1 MGILTLLRKVGILT
15 LRKTILELLL
25 RKVGIGTKWEYFLLY
40 KVGIGTKLEYRIYCN
55 LFQVV
60 VFDVLLT
67 YAV

>member
-25 RKVGIGTKWEYFLLY
+25 RKVEIGTKWEYLLLY
-40 KVGIGTKLEYRIYCN
+40 EVGIETELEYRIYCN

-60 VFDVLLT
+60 VFDVFPT

>member
-15 LRKTILELLL
+15 LRKTVLELLL
-25 RKVGIGTKWEYFLLY
+25 HKVGIGTKWEYLLLY
-40 KVGIGTKLEYRIYCN
+40 EVGIETQLEYRIYCN

-60 VFDVLLT
+60 VFDVLST